1 MSNIPSNG
9 TAREEWVEQT
19 ALDRDPEVI
28 AANAQASEAEAL
40 ANSLEDAIRS
50 GDAEVTHDKLTEQKS
65 LVSFLRLQVEGART
79 KARQRRI
86 DARDQAI
93 ADIKK
98 DVLKK
103 TPESG
108 QYLVEALE
116 AVRTAAMHF
125 AALADEHNADLARW
139 RVALGS
145 HGFQHQQFEQGIG
158 VNGIGILLV
167 DGSELPIVDPG
178 NYLRLIFAGVP
189 SDARLKPLPDDYDTV
204 QSAYKSLRSTGKAS

>member
-1 MSNIPSNG
+1 MTDIPSNG
-9 TAREEWVEQT
+9 PAREEWVEQS

-40 ANSLEDAIRS
+40 ANSLEDAIRA

-98 DVLKK
+98 DVL
-103 TPESG
+103 TTAPASG

-116 AVRTAAMHF
+116 AVHAAAKHF
-125 AALADEHNADLARW
+125 VALADEHDANLSRW
-139 RVALGS
+139 RTQIES
-145 HGFQHQQFEQGIG
+145 HGIKNQQREQGIG
-158 VNGIGILLV
+158 LNGVGILLV
-167 DGSELPIVDPG
+167 DGIELPNVDPG
-178 NYLRLIFAGVP
+178 NYLRLIFGGVP
-189 SDARLKPLPDDYDTV
+189 SDARLNPLPDDFDTV
-204 QSAYKSLRSTGKAS
+204 QAAYKTLRSTGKAA

>member
-1 MSNIPSNG
+1 MTDIPSNG
-9 TAREEWVEQT
+9 TAREEWVEQH

-40 ANSLEDAIRS
+40 ANSLEDAIRA

-98 DVLKK
+98 EVLKK
-103 TPESG
+103 APESG
-108 QYLVEALE
+108 QYLVEALAAVHE
-116 AVRTAAMHF
+116 AAKKFVT
-125 AALADEHNADLARW
+125 LANEHDADLQRW
-139 RVALGS
+139 RVQLEG
-145 HGFQHQQFEQGIG
+145 HGFKEQQYEQGIG
-158 VNGIGILLV
+158 INGIGTLRV
-167 DGSELPIVDPG
+167 DNSELPIVDPG
-178 NYLRLIFAGVP
+178 NYLRMIFGGV
-189 SDARLKPLPDDYDTV
+189 SSEVRLKPLPDDYDTV
-204 QSAYKSLRSTGKAS
+204 QAAYKSLRSTGKAA